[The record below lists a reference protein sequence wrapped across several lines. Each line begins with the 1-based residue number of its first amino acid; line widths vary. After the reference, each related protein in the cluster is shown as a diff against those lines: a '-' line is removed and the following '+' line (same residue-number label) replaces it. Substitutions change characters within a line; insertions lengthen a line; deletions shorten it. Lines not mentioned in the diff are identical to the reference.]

1 MRMALLILAVM
12 AGLQAG
18 PAAEPSKPL
27 HPKFPVIDGLYR
39 MTEDWA
45 LTLDQKHNRRIE
57 DGSLVIWRPGFT
69 IWTKVWGSKDGETPE
84 QTLKGLKDGISPKA
98 TEVKEEQEGGVLRVS
113 YRLDEESEDKRRPA
127 FHGFA
132 VGSDSHVQISI
143 YFNDEKE
150 AAKAVQIFKSLT
162 PVDAKKAKGKTAA
175 PAAPAV
181 PEKPAPK

>member
-1 MRMALLILAVM
+1 MLAVM
-12 AGLQAG
+12 AGLKTGVQ
-18 PAAEPSKPL
+18 AEPSKPL
-27 HPKFPVIDGLYR
+27 HPKYPVIEGNYR
-39 MTEDWA
+39 MTADWA
-45 LTLDQKHNRRIE
+45 LTLDQKYNRRIE

-69 IWTKVWGSKDGETPE
+69 IWTKVWGSKEGETPE

-98 TEVKEEQEGGVLRVS
+98 TEVKEEKEGGVLRVS
-113 YRLDEESEDKRRPA
+113 YRLEEESEDKRKPA

-132 VGSDSHVQISI
+132 VGPDSHVQISI

-162 PVDAKKAKGKTAA
+162 PVDAKKAGGKTPAPTA
-175 PAAPAV
+175 PAA